1 MWLSKSSNQTLELTA
16 TRRVFPF
23 QKIKTVS
30 VEAALALM
38 RSLPFT
44 CRYPRALPVYPP
56 ASQHGVFVS
65 GCSAFS
71 R

>member
-1 MWLSKSSNQTLELTA
+1 MWLSKSSNQALERTA

-30 VEAALALM
+30 VEASLAFGGG
-38 RSLPFT
+38 RS
-44 CRYPRALPVYPP
+44 A
-56 ASQHGVFVS
+56 
-65 GCSAFS
+65 CS